1 MKIILII
8 IIGLMILIN
17 LGTFIYGKRNMNK
30 LGKDIDNA
38 DENYNKGI
46 KYMIISIVV
55 SFLTI
60 IIVSIIAIL
69 NVWA

>member
-46 KYMIISIVV
+46 KYMVISIVV